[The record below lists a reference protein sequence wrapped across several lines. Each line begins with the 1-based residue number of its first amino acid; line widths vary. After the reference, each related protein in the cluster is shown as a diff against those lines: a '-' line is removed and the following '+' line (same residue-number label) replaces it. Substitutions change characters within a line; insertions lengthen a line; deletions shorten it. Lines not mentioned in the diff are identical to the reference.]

1 MKEILQEGSSTL
13 RLRFEETEGA
23 RGDGESARI
32 LRELISRE
40 IPVCDF
46 HRSPMNLEKVFM
58 EVTGD
63 A

>member
-1 MKEILQEGSSTL
+1 MKEILQEESCLL
-13 RLRFEETEGA
+13 RIRTEG
-23 RGDGESARI
+23 GEQENTRI
-32 LRELISRE
+32 LRELMNRE

-46 HRSPMNLEKVFM
+46 HRASMNLEKVFM